1 MFLIVQNDPQC
12 PPGGCSEL
20 LASAGQ
26 PFLTLE
32 AYGGAACPDQSQLTG
47 VIVLGG
53 EMGVHDTKA
62 HPHLG
67 RVLSLME
74 RSLQAGT
81 PLLGICLGGQLLAH
95 LAGGVV
101 TSRSPHREKGVCRV
115 DLNRDGSA
123 DPLFRGVPTPF
134 VTFQLHNDSFSVPP
148 GATLLAGSAACP
160 AQAFRLGSCAYGV
173 QFHPEVDRAIVAAWD
188 RFSTPPTDFL
198 SGFIEAEG
206 PFYAASHAIIANF
219 ISLAAASRRP

>member
-12 PPGGCSEL
+12 PPGDCSRL
-20 LASAGQ
+20 LSSTGH
-26 PFLTLE
+26 PFLTVAGYREE
-32 AYGGAACPDQSQLTG
+32 AYPEQSELTG
-47 VIVLGG
+47 VIILGG
-53 EMGVHDTKA
+53 EMGVHDTQEY
-62 HPHLG
+62 PHLG
-67 RVLSLME
+67 RVLSFMDQA
-74 RSLQAGT
+74 LQGGT

-101 TSRSPHREKGVCRV
+101 SSRSPHGEKGVCLV
-115 DLNRDGSA
+115 ELNREGMA

-134 VTFQLHNDSFSVPP
+134 VTFQLHSDSFSVPP

-188 RFSTPPTDFL
+188 TLSTPPTDFL
-198 SGFIEAEG
+198 SGFLAAEIR
-206 PFYAASHAIIANF
+206 FNAASHAIIANF
-219 ISLAAASRRP
+219 VSLAAASRRP